1 MNRAPTMRFGCQ
13 VWVEH
18 TRRRF
23 IPEEEKDGSKK
34 VCVWSSASYSW
45 NRNGLTVSLCM
56 NTETAAANSKNGVT
70 GDKKMKRINPLALTS
85 LALTF
90 GLAVLVSMPMYA
102 EDTTTYNFETSNFP
116 GDTFTQTLGIN
127 NSDGIAGYHGA
138 TLNRGFTLVLS
149 SKAFTN
155 ENFPG
160 SAQTQVIA
168 INNSSKTAGFY
179 IDAAGNTH
187 GFTDQRGSFLKV
199 DFPARR
205 SISSSARMTPAK
217 LPATTAQRQTAPA
230 PIMRTS
236 LTSSAPFS
244 SCSIFPPLP
253 VRRPQGSTIPE
264 TFADSSWMPKEPI
277 TVSF

>member
-1 MNRAPTMRFGCQ
+1 MTTAPAVAKFKNR
-13 VWVEH
+13 
-18 TRRRF
+18 
-23 IPEEEKDGSKK
+23 
-34 VCVWSSASYSW
+34 
-45 NRNGLTVSLCM
+45 
-56 NTETAAANSKNGVT
+56 VT
-70 GDKKMKRINPLALTS
+70 GDKTVTRINPMAFTS
-85 LALTF
+85 LALTLV
-90 GLAVLVSMPMYA
+90 LAVLVCMPMYA
-102 EDTTTYNFETSNFP
+102 EDTTTYNFETINFP

-127 NSDGIAGYHGA
+127 NSDRIAGYHGA

-187 GFTDQRGSFLKV
+187 GFTDQRGSFLKWT
-199 DFPARR
+199 FPARR

-230 PIMRTS
+230 PIMLTS

-244 SCSIFPPLP
+244 SCSTFPPLP
-253 VRRPQGSTIPE
+253 LRRPQGSTIPE
-264 TFADSSWMPKEPI
+264 TFADSSWMPKEPT